1 MAQMTEDQIEAR
13 AERAMD
19 RLDRRLLAGE
29 LSQADYD
36 REVQSLAEATQA
48 AYVASRGPVAA
59 FALARPVI
67 PSVDA
72 IVSRHYLLLGSDLCD
87 WARTLIEARWRA
99 DWPGFRADRLRQAA
113 EYRQSIARDLAWSR
127 RGREGLRACLVA
139 QGIPVN
145 W

>member
-1 MAQMTEDQIEAR
+1 MATLTEDQIEAR

-36 REVQSLAEATQA
+36 REVRSLDKATQA
-48 AYVASRGPVAA
+48 AYVTSRGAA
-59 FALARPVI
+59 AATARPGSG
-67 PSVDA
+67 PGDA
-72 IVSRHYLLLGSDLCD
+72 IVGRYFHTPGMGSDLCE
-87 WARTLIEARWRA
+87 WSRCLFEARWRR
-99 DWPGFRADRLRQAA
+99 DWPGFAADRLRAAA
-113 EYRQSIARDLAWSR
+113 EYRQEIARGLAFIR

-139 QGIPVN
+139 QGLPVN

>member
-13 AERAMD
+13 AERRMD
-19 RLDRRLLAGE
+19 RLDREYLACGMG
-29 LSQADYD
+29 QAEY
-36 REVQSLAEATQA
+36 QS
-48 AYVASRGPVAA
+48 R
-59 FALARPVI
+59 
-67 PSVDA
+67 VDA
-72 IVSRHYLLLGSDLCD
+72 ISLECDLLRQGLANAAAGRLKPAYGPGDAIVTRHFEAIGSDLCE
-87 WARTLIEARWRA
+87 WSRCLFEAKWRR
-99 DWPGFRADRLRQAA
+99 DWPGFAADRLRAAA